1 MTIAE
6 VENKIKKIIAHQLGC
21 DISSI
26 ASNAH
31 LQKDL
36 YADSLDIL
44 SIKVSIEDAFD
55 IVFTEKELQ
64 DLLYI
69 DAIVE
74 IIHGKLI

>member
-1 MTIAE
+1 MTTGEI
-6 VENKIKKIIAHQLGC
+6 ENKIKKIIARQLGC
-21 DISSI
+21 GINSI
-26 ASNAH
+26 TSNAH

-69 DAIVE
+69 DAIVK
-74 IIHGKLI
+74 IINRKLT